1 MNLLRLSKWA
11 HSDVWISLLWRL
23 GNFGENFQLDLESTS
38 CELWLLLVPGPWHV
52 GSMLPR
58 RIFGRS
64 SPQESQIWAW
74 WPAARR
80 QSIQPIPNGE
90 WWNHVARELFSQAY
104 AWSHFAVDW
113 IAACATQWP
122 QSLYVQLEK
131 CWSYTRFGPILHLIR
146 PILHQKIDP
155 SYNRFEP
162 ILHSIL
168 TYLTL
173 DFDLSYPIFAVE
185 IVGASLALHK
195 IKRKCMDM

>member
-1 MNLLRLSKWA
+1 
-11 HSDVWISLLWRL
+11 
-23 GNFGENFQLDLESTS
+23 
-38 CELWLLLVPGPWHV
+38 
-52 GSMLPR
+52 MLPR

-64 SPQESQIWAW
+64 SPQESQRWAW
-74 WPAARR
+74 WHAARR

-113 IAACATQWP
+113 IAACVTQWP

-131 CWSYTRFGPILHLIR
+131 CRSYTRFGPILHLIR

-155 SYNRFEP
+155 SYNRFESILRCTWTSFTIDVDPSCTRFGP
-162 ILHSIL
+162 ILHSIR

-173 DFDLSYPIFAVE
+173 DLDLSYVRLGILSDVSYKYFAIWFLE
-185 IVGASLALHK
+185 TSL
-195 IKRKCMDM
+195 IC